1 MPGVP
6 SGRGCEACRKQKKKC
21 DQVQPSCSRCIRLS
35 IPCVGSGIR
44 RYKFISG
51 SIDSTVTT
59 SSTSTNHNSALHTSH
74 KRILR
79 MPGNKTLSVAR
90 SFISVL
96 EVKDIR
102 YDIGVYGTF
111 LTEIPKRLGSSAAL
125 DASVNAISTT
135 YTSIYSRTKPVEA
148 LESYGKGLKA
158 LRVALNDPKEA
169 IQANTICA
177 FYLMMICQ
185 NWMADGDDNANHGE
199 ILIYLLNAA
208 AAQNWQGTFEADL
221 LVTLCV
227 PLIMEGIRNPRVK
240 WTPVIGKLTEAR
252 DNAIRIESLKLQTLA
267 KVPEYLRYPKE
278 YLSEIKS
285 TYIQMKI
292 DLSTMRNTLDKLGQA
307 PYTRTLHSRFQAAY
321 SLILS
326 FANLLNSLLRVLS
339 EDHTSLIPES
349 VCYVDETIVLAEE
362 ALEYRPLGS
371 SAMPLVLTTA
381 WVATSDMSRRIRI
394 EKLLI
399 EHQSDFTIMNWMEV
413 ALWLEERL
421 GGIHLSLQDFDAAAP
436 PVVS

>member
-51 SIDSTVTT
+51 SIDSTVKT
-59 SSTSTNHNSALHTSH
+59 SSTSTNHISALRTSH
-74 KRILR
+74 KQILR
-79 MPGNKTLSVAR
+79 MPGNKTISEAG

-125 DASVNAISTT
+125 DASVNAISTS

-148 LESYGKGLKA
+148 LESYGRGLKA

-185 NWMADGDDNANHGE
+185 TWMAHGDDNANHGE
-199 ILIYLLNAA
+199 MLIYLLNAA

-227 PLIMEGIRNPRVK
+227 PL
-240 WTPVIGKLTEAR
+240 TPVIGKLTEAR
-252 DNAIRIESLKLQTLA
+252 DNAIGIESLKLQTLA

-307 PYTRTLHSRFQAAY
+307 PHTRTLHSRFQAAY

-326 FANLLNSLLRVLS
+326 SANLLNSLLRVLS
-339 EDHTSLIPES
+339 EDHTSIIPES
-349 VCYVDETIVLAEE
+349 VRYIDETIVLAEE

-381 WVATSDMSRRIRI
+381 WVATSDVSRRIRI

-399 EHQSDFTIMNWMEV
+399 EYQSDFTIMNWMEV

-421 GGIHLSLQDFDAAAP
+421 RGIHLSLQDFGAAAP
-436 PVVS
+436 PIVS